1 VRFIV
6 VSSVHPKFMSPQSL
20 AVAKMKLKF
29 PSLSGGVRRRI
40 ESNYALLM
48 TDHLRYAG
56 LGADQQRRALV
67 DIIAL
72 QPHLMEVL
80 RGMNAL
86 GLPDALLGSGAI
98 YNTVWN
104 VLTGRPALT
113 GINDADVVYFDDSDL
128 SYAAEDRVIRRAA
141 AHFSGLPVPVEV
153 RNQARV
159 HLWFPERFGLA
170 YPRLTCSAEMM
181 LYYASKTH
189 AVAAR
194 LEADGEISIHA
205 PFGLDD
211 MFSFRVTPNSA
222 LANQETH
229 ERKAARAKAIWP
241 ELTIVPWPVE

>member
-1 VRFIV
+1 
-6 VSSVHPKFMSPQSL
+6 
-20 AVAKMKLKF
+20 MKLKF
-29 PSLSGGVRRRI
+29 LSPGGSAQNRPMLP
-40 ESNYALLM
+40 AM
-48 TDHLRYAG
+48 TDHLRFAG
-56 LGADQQRRALV
+56 LDPELQRQALV
-67 DIIAL
+67 DIIGS
-72 QPHLMEVL
+72 QPHLVEVL

-113 GINDADVVYFDDSDL
+113 GINDADVVYFDDGDL
-128 SYAAEDRVIRRAA
+128 SYEAEDRVIRRAGA
-141 AHFSGLPVPVEV
+141 YFSALPIPVEV

-159 HLWFPERFGLA
+159 HLWFPERFGMA

-181 LYYASKTH
+181 LFYASKTH

-194 LEADGEISIHA
+194 LEADGRISIHA

-211 MFSFRVTPNSA
+211 MFGFRVIPNPA
-222 LANQETH
+222 LPNRQTH

-241 ELTIVPWPVE
+241 ELTIVPWPAQ